1 MRIKAGIALLCC
13 AAGPLFAETPL
24 SAIDWLDDT
33 PTVKAALP
41 AVSAPQKDE
50 PKTATTAT
58 RPSVSVAPLG
68 TAAPQ
73 TSGLIPQSVTGLP
86 ADLWEGSDVRS
97 VTARLRRLPDIDV
110 PALQSLLF
118 SMMLTETNP
127 LSDPKATDQLLT
139 ARVAHLTRQGAL
151 DPALD
156 LLAQSGAFAKPAH
169 AQTWFDL
176 SLLAGQSDGACAAVA
191 SGRSAVKDYG
201 ARIYCLART
210 GAWEDA
216 ALLLGS
222 GSALGLI
229 SDYDAQLLTHF
240 LDPEL
245 AEDDPLGPTPQSPT
259 PLQFTI
265 LGALGEPVPTA
276 SLPRLYANTDLGD
289 QAGWKAELRAAE
301 RLSKAGALPANR
313 LLGIYSEREPAAS
326 GGIWDRVDALQR
338 FETALRTGSADAV
351 SKTLPKAWTEMKSA
365 GLGASFAQLFA
376 DDLAKLKLDGSAARI
391 AFDVALVSQGF
402 KTHAKGMTPQN
413 ATQSFYADIATGTVT
428 SGTQPSAIAKAVHDA
443 FATDDPTNPTTQ
455 AATDLS
461 QGTALLMAIS
471 RIHDG
476 ANGDLES
483 LTVGLAALKALGR
496 EEDARRAALHVLIL
510 GED

>member
-1 MRIKAGIALLCC
+1 MRIRAGIVLLCF

-33 PTVKAALP
+33 PTVRAAQP
-41 AVSAPQKDE
+41 ASPALSKDE

-58 RPSVSVAPLG
+58 RPNVTVAPLG

-73 TSGLIPQSVTGLP
+73 TSGLVPQSVTGLP
-86 ADLWEGSDVRS
+86 VDLWARSDINIL
-97 VTARLRRLPDIDV
+97 TTRLQRFPNIEV

-118 SMMLTETNP
+118 SMMLTETEP
-127 LSDPKATDQLLT
+127 LSNRKATDRLLT
-139 ARVAHLTRQGAL
+139 ARVAYLTRQGAL

-169 AQTWFDL
+169 AQTWFDM
-176 SLLAGQSDGACAAVA
+176 SLLAGQSDSACMAVV

-210 GAWEDA
+210 GAWDDA

-222 GSALGLI
+222 GSALELI
-229 SDYDAQLLTHF
+229 PAYDAQLLTHF

-245 AEDDPLGPTPQSPT
+245 AEDEPLGSAPQAPT
-259 PLQFTI
+259 PLQFT
-265 LGALGEPVPTA
+265 LLAALGEPVPTA

-289 QAGWKAELRAAE
+289 QAGWKAELYAAE

-313 LLGIYSEREPAAS
+313 LLGIYSERQPAAS
-326 GGIWDRVDALQR
+326 GGIWDRVEALQR
-338 FETALRTGSADAV
+338 FETALRTRNANAV
-351 SKTLPKAWTEMKSA
+351 SRTLPTAWSEMKSA
-365 GLGASFAQLFA
+365 GLGASFAHLFA
-376 DDLAKLKLDGSAARI
+376 DDLVELDLEGPAAAI
-391 AFDVALVSQGF
+391 AFDIALVSRQF
-402 KTHAKGMTPQN
+402 KAHATDMTSQN
-413 ATQSFYADIATGTVT
+413 PTQSFYTAIATGAAT
-428 SGTQPSAIAKAVHDA
+428 SGAQRSAIATAVRDA
-443 FATDDPTNPTTQ
+443 FAADQGSNPIVQ
-455 AATDLS
+455 AATGMS
-461 QGTALLMAIS
+461 QGEALLMAIS

-483 LTVGLAALKALGR
+483 LTVGLAALESLGR
-496 EEDARRAALHVLIL
+496 KNDARRAALHVLIL
-510 GED
+510 GND